1 MEKVRVLLADDHK
14 VVRSGLKLLLGEVSY
29 IDIIGEAGDGAEAF
43 EMVMNLSP
51 DILVTDI
58 TMPKLSG
65 IELTQMT
72 REKCPE
78 TKVVVLSMYDDE
90 EYVIKAI
97 EAGAMGY
104 LPKYAEEDEI
114 ILAIESVAKGETY
127 YSKTVSQIMARTLLR
142 KRRNPFDDENK
153 SLTDREIEVLKL
165 IVEGL
170 SNKLIAD
177 KLFISVR
184 TVDTHRSNIM
194 RKAKTKNT
202 AELVGYAMN
211 NKLIHINYQ

>member
-1 MEKVRVLLADDHK
+1 MADDHK
-14 VVRSGLKLLLGEVSY
+14 VVRSGLKLLLEEVNY
-29 IDIIGEAGDGAEAF
+29 INIIGEAGDGDEAF
-43 EMVMNLSP
+43 EMVMSLSP
-51 DILVTDI
+51 DILVTDLS
-58 TMPKLSG
+58 MPKMSG

-72 REKCPE
+72 RKNRPE
-78 TKVVVLSMYDDE
+78 TKVIVLSMDDDE

-104 LPKYAEEDEI
+104 LPKYSDEEEI
-114 ILAIESVAKGETY
+114 ILAVESVAKGETY
-127 YSKTVSQIMARTLLR
+127 YSKTVSQIMAKALLR
-142 KRRNPFDDENK
+142 KRRNPFDHENE
-153 SLTDREIEVLKL
+153 SLTNSELEVLKL

-202 AELVGYAMN
+202 AELVGYAMS
-211 NKLIHINYQ
+211 NKLIHVN